1 MPNMNIDLIRQ
12 QIPTCQNMVYVNTG
26 WSGPSPR
33 SVIDATVDRLEY
45 ENLNGPTCPE
55 VYESSKEIDGQLK
68 AEVGALLNAS
78 PDEICLTHNTTDG
91 LNIVINGISWQP
103 GDEIVTCNL
112 EHSSV
117 LVPSYYQRHRHGVDV
132 KVLEVGPGD
141 DKASILTKFE
151 DAVTSKT
158 RLIFISHIE
167 YFCGLRMPVKE
178 IRAMSRGF
186 GTMLLLDGAQAAGH
200 IALDVKD
207 IDCDFYSIA
216 GQKWLLGPEGTG
228 ALYIKKDM
236 IPQIQPVKV
245 AGRAVV
251 SRETPYEF
259 EPLTDSIDKFIIT
272 SHSSPLRAGMLQAV
286 KYVRDAGLEDIEAK
300 DLRLAATLKSLLS
313 EIPGAK
319 VLSSLEPGTSSG
331 LVTFTLEGW
340 EPEKVVAHLWGQH
353 RIICRQVSYHRCVR
367 ASLHFF
373 NTEDEVEAF
382 AQAVRGLAK

>member
-1 MPNMNIDLIRQ
+1 
-12 QIPTCQNMVYVNTG
+12 
-26 WSGPSPR
+26 
-33 SVIDATVDRLEY
+33 
-45 ENLNGPTCPE
+45 
-55 VYESSKEIDGQLK
+55 
-68 AEVGALLNAS
+68 
-78 PDEICLTHNTTDG
+78 
-91 LNIVINGISWQP
+91 
-103 GDEIVTCNL
+103 
-112 EHSSV
+112 
-117 LVPSYYQRHRHGVDV
+117 
-132 KVLEVGPGD
+132 
-141 DKASILTKFE
+141 
-151 DAVTSKT
+151 
-158 RLIFISHIE
+158 
-167 YFCGLRMPVKE
+167 
-178 IRAMSRGF
+178 MSRGF
-186 GTMLLLDGAQAAGH
+186 GTMLLLDGAQTAGH

-251 SRETPYEF
+251 SQATPYEF

-286 KYVRDAGLEDIEAK
+286 KYVRDAGLEEIEAK

-340 EPEKVVAHLWGQH
+340 EPEEVVAHLWGQH
-353 RIICRQVSYHRCVR
+353 RIICRQVSYPRCVR

-382 AQAVRGLAK
+382 AQGVRGLAK